1 MDMQWVVV
9 WWLIVSHCSLLFI
22 HCVATMF
29 YTDTETVLG
38 GITELLKQ
46 NHFILFKVKVNHIN
60 WSWCCCHISDI
71 ECHIHMFC
79 LGKIGQEWVS
89 VGDEVVWARFNSSF
103 GLSGWKEY
111 CILFSILSSSEMQKS
126 CLLKN
131 RSDWRF
137 DKVEINWIFSPKFI
151 NYSFFLISSLLMK

>member
-1 MDMQWVVV
+1 MVQLYTWQKVNGYAVGGGLVVD
-9 WWLIVSHCSLLFI
+9 SQSLQSFI
-22 HCVATMF
+22 HSLCC
-29 YTDTETVLG
+29 YDVLYRHRNRP

-46 NHFILFKVKVNHIN
+46 KHFILFKVKVNHIN

-89 VGDEVVWARFNSSF
+89 VGDEVVRARFNSSF

-151 NYSFFLISSLLMK
+151 INY